1 MLMSR
6 ANSDL
11 MPEVMKGSEDMQSA
25 REYVEAHC
33 LGKVEKRIAYEVLG
47 QLDQIRF
54 LLQNRP
60 ALPLIIS
67 IIIDH
72 HQQHRS

>member
-1 MLMSR
+1 MT
-6 ANSDL
+6 AQTNDI
-11 MPEVMKGSEDMQSA
+11 MPLVMKGTEEMQSA

-33 LGKVEKRIAYEVLG
+33 LGKMEKRIAYEVLG